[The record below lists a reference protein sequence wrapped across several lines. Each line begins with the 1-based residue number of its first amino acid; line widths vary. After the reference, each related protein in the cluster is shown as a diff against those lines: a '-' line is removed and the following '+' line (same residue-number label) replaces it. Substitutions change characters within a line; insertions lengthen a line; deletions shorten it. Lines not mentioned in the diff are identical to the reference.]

1 MKEKENNE
9 EEKIILIAKMYTGG
23 YIENNIGHEIIN
35 FFKPDNIDSY
45 YGYITYNG
53 KVNPKK
59 SDKIHKIL
67 FVSNIKGRKVKV
79 LAKIENPEF
88 IINTDEGNT
97 HKKQIKYIEKENI
110 KYNNVL
116 LSDIMQESGLDEY
129 GIYITYKAEKIEEP
143 NEDYYILLNDNKEE
157 EKKENHIK
165 TSWNIGHN
173 IGYISNIKNE
183 KDYKIIDEF
192 LNKKIWKEK
201 EIKEI
206 KEINPETMKEY
217 ASLGDN
223 EESFMDLIK
232 KEYDESTFSNM
243 LFYYFDKKKM
253 FKDFAKH
260 VFNLELSDNIKIN
273 REKST
278 FSDSKNG
285 RIDLFV
291 EDKKNKVCIVIENKI
306 KSAINGRDYTV
317 DEKTDKIVKRSQLY
331 KYMEWVNEEKD
342 KNGIKKYTE
351 YSKNYFIFVP
361 NYREEELRKHIQENN
376 LMPKDNGKD
385 VYKIITY
392 KEIFNY
398 FNQEELKLK
407 MKEDKYYKDFVKALS
422 KHIYTADKEMERK
435 FINAINKVLNR

>member
-157 EKKENHIK
+157 EEKENQIK
-165 TSWNIGHN
+165 TS
-173 IGYISNIKNE
+173 
-183 KDYKIIDEF
+183 
-192 LNKKIWKEK
+192 
-201 EIKEI
+201 
-206 KEINPETMKEY
+206 
-217 ASLGDN
+217 
-223 EESFMDLIK
+223 
-232 KEYDESTFSNM
+232 
-243 LFYYFDKKKM
+243 
-253 FKDFAKH
+253 
-260 VFNLELSDNIKIN
+260 
-273 REKST
+273 
-278 FSDSKNG
+278 
-285 RIDLFV
+285 
-291 EDKKNKVCIVIENKI
+291 
-306 KSAINGRDYTV
+306 
-317 DEKTDKIVKRSQLY
+317 
-331 KYMEWVNEEKD
+331 
-342 KNGIKKYTE
+342 
-351 YSKNYFIFVP
+351 
-361 NYREEELRKHIQENN
+361 
-376 LMPKDNGKD
+376 
-385 VYKIITY
+385 
-392 KEIFNY
+392 
-398 FNQEELKLK
+398 
-407 MKEDKYYKDFVKALS
+407 
-422 KHIYTADKEMERK
+422 
-435 FINAINKVLNR
+435 